1 MSAGLTPLVIYGAG
15 GFAREVLQVAL
26 DMNSQTPRWDVQ
38 GFLVD
43 PGYDVAEP
51 VHGLPVMTTDTWLAP
66 VDGELVIAIGD
77 TSARRA
83 IADRMHAQFG
93 MRFAT
98 LVHPRAWVGRQVR
111 IGEGSVIC
119 AGALITTD
127 ISIGRHVHVNLGCT
141 IGHDAILE
149 DFVTLNPSVNVSG
162 NVHLCEGVM
171 AGTGV
176 KLIPHIR
183 VGAGTVLGAGAVAVA
198 DLPADVTAVGIP
210 AKAIRQHDISWSI
223 QSLEGQV

>member
-1 MSAGLTPLVIYGAG
+1 MTARPTPLVIYGAG

-26 DMNSQTPRWDVQ
+26 DMNAEAQRWDVQ

-43 PGYDVAEP
+43 PGYEVSEP
-51 VHGLPVMTTDTWLAP
+51 VHGLPVITTDSWEAP
-66 VDGELVIAIGD
+66 ANVEMVVAIGD

-83 IADRMHAQFG
+83 IAERMQARFG
-93 MRFAT
+93 VRFAT
-98 LVHPRAWVGRQVR
+98 LIHPSAWVGRQVKM
-111 IGEGSVIC
+111 GEGTVIC
-119 AGALITTD
+119 AGAMITTD
-127 ISIGRHVHVNLGCT
+127 IVIGRHVHVNLGCT
-141 IGHDAILE
+141 IGHDAVLE

-176 KLIPHIR
+176 KLIPHVR

-198 DLPADVTAVGIP
+198 DLPPDVTAVGVP
-210 AKAIRQHDISWSI
+210 AKAIRKHDVSWSN
-223 QSLEGQV
+223 QTPGEQA